1 MRMRLGGA
9 VGAAITVAV
18 LAALPAT
25 ANAQGFGCA
34 ASALRGTV
42 LGVTA
47 LEPAVA
53 NGGATNCRA
62 VTATGNSLN
71 LPAPLQ
77 ATTVAAATFAG
88 GPAERVDQ
96 QVVGA
101 AGAVGDLRVPLPAVP
116 LQLPDLSGAVAS
128 IPAAPGLPT
137 LPVPLPELPLPVQVP
152 DVGTVDLRPALLA
165 LLPRLQLPQIDLL
178 RVGAA
183 TAQARARCVDGRP
196 ALDGASEVTGLNVL
210 GQDLPV
216 GEAVERAVTLI
227 DSSSVDPSAASL
239 DLAVLPAGVTLTDDV
254 RAALQAALDA
264 LPPIQIPA
272 TLAQVKVTP
281 NQRSGD
287 ADQLLQQALH
297 VEVSL
302 LGRSLAD
309 LVIGEAAVSAVGVD
323 CSPAAAAHAAQLEC
337 TRRRLV
343 LADVVERGDK
353 VRLVG
358 AADRSLAGRRVR
370 IVFTGTRQ
378 TVATATVKRDGGFA
392 TTSRLP
398 RRSLRGTNRE
408 RFQAVLGRERS
419 LDLKLRRRM
428 LVSRASASRGRVTI
442 VGRVVRPLARPARS
456 IEVRRRVSCNRWE
469 VVKRVRP
476 DRRGR
481 FRVRVAAPP
490 GQLAG
495 VYRLATRVR
504 KTRRNPKTYA
514 TFTLPQ
520 AVAF

>member
-1 MRMRLGGA
+1 MRLTA
-9 VGAAITVAV
+9 ALGAALTAAI

-25 ANAQGFGCA
+25 ASAQGFGCA
-34 ASALRGTV
+34 ASAVRGTV

-47 LEPAVA
+47 IEPAVA

-62 VTATGNSLN
+62 VAATGNSLN

-96 QVVGA
+96 QVAGA
-101 AGAVGDLRVPLPAVP
+101 AGAVGDLRVPLPGLP
-116 LQLPDLSGAVAS
+116 LQLPDISGAAAAV
-128 IPAAPGLPT
+128 PAGLPA
-137 LPVPLPELPLPVQVP
+137 LPLPLPELPLPIAVP
-152 DVGTVDLRPALLA
+152 DVGTVDLRPALVG
-165 LLPRLQLPQIDLL
+165 LLPQLRLPKIDLL
-178 RVGAA
+178 RLQAA
-183 TAQARARCVDGRP
+183 TAQATARCVDGRP
-196 ALDGASEVTGLNVL
+196 ALDGVSQVSGLNVL
-210 GQDLPV
+210 GQELPV

-227 DSSSVDPSAASL
+227 DSSSIDPSTA
-239 DLAVLPAGVTLTDDV
+239 DLTKVVLPSGVALTDSV
-254 RAALQAALDA
+254 RAALQSALDA

-281 NQRSGD
+281 GQRSGG
-287 ADQLLQQALH
+287 ADTLLQQALRL
-297 VEVSL
+297 EVSV
-302 LGRSLAD
+302 LGRQLAD

-323 CSPAAAAHAAQLEC
+323 CSPAAAANAARLEC
-337 TRRRLV
+337 TKRRLV
-343 LADVVERGDK
+343 LADVVERGDR

-370 IVFTGTRQ
+370 IVFTGTRE
-378 TVATATVKRDGGFA
+378 TVAKAVGRSGGGFA

-419 LDLKLRRRM
+419 FDLKLRRRM
-428 LVSRASASRGRVTI
+428 LVSRTTSARGKVTI
-442 VGRVVRPLARPARS
+442 AGRVVRPLARPARA
-456 IEVRRRVSCNRWE
+456 IEVRRRVSCNRWAL
-469 VVKRVRP
+469 VKRVRP

-481 FRVRVAAPP
+481 FRVTVAAPP

-504 KTRRNPKTYA
+504 KTTRNPKTYE

-520 AVAF
+520 AIAFTR